1 MKCRNDGR
9 CQYAIDHGAFTE
21 SHCPAGKCAMQ
32 GVELGPLPGTSWVNV
47 PHFTYTADQMRSY
60 ASAEVAKERE
70 RCAKICESIE
80 NSYWKDYKAGRYST
94 HTEGMSDGAGE
105 CAAAIRAQK

>member
-1 MKCRNDGR
+1 
-9 CQYAIDHGAFTE
+9 
-21 SHCPAGKCAMQ
+21 MQ
-32 GVELGPLPGTSWVNV
+32 GVELGPLPESITDTMISFGVSCRFHGSEQRTD
-47 PHFTYTADQMRSY
+47 TAQALRKAISAY
-60 ASAEVAKERE
+60 AAAEVAKERE